1 MSKKLMLLVMALLFV
16 SPAAVGAAGPVEVA
30 VFPFDVFSR
39 EPLTN
44 LRLELQEMLKTRLE
58 REGVKVLDP
67 TQVNQALKE
76 TGKPLDL
83 SLARSLANQLKADYA
98 VYGSLTV
105 IGSRVSLDL
114 KVLDAL
120 GMSRPQSIFVEG
132 AGLTSLPPLTDKLA
146 REVASRVSGR
156 EQVADIQIKGNRRIE
171 SEAIKA
177 VLATKAGGPFSSI
190 RLDEDLRAVWKMGY
204 FDDVRVQTAD
214 SPQGKIITFVV
225 KEKPTVR
232 EIQFVGNK
240 AFESKDLR
248 DQTGLK
254 TFGVFQ
260 PAALKE
266 AETKIVK
273 LYHDKGYY
281 DVKVKSEVMD
291 LPSGD
296 KGVKFT
302 IEEGDKVFIESIRFS
317 GNKSFEADEL
327 QDVMSTKEEGW
338 LSWLTDDNILDRSKL
353 EQDREKINDFYYNH
367 GYLNARVGEPQI
379 TRGKDGLIITFPVV
393 EGDRF
398 KVSALEV
405 SGELLLPQPEMMKL
419 LKTKVNDWFNRKQ
432 VREDLVSL
440 HDLYADRG
448 YAYVEVRPRVRENT
462 ADKTVSI
469 VFEIRKGQKVY
480 FERIIITGNTNT
492 RDNVIRR
499 ILSVTEGSLFNS
511 AALRRSNARL
521 HSLGYFE
528 DVHIST
534 SRGSTPDKMDLKIN
548 VKEKRTG
555 SFSVGGG
562 YSTEDLVMAM
572 GSISE
577 SNLFGMGYRLQLRG
591 TFGAKASRYTLSFT
605 DPWLFDMPI
614 SAGFD
619 LYNWKREYTSYDRD
633 STGGNLRFG
642 FPLPLPYFR
651 LSTQYKYEQTKVSN
665 VNDNASLIIR
675 DQVGTHTTSSIKATV
690 RRDSRNHFWN
700 PTRGSDNSLSAE
712 YAGDPLGG
720 DNTFIKV
727 IADTG
732 WYVPLWFEHVLV
744 LHARMGWL
752 TDHSNG
758 NLPIYEKFFLGGI
771 HTLRGFDRWSVGP
784 KDPATGDVIGGE
796 RMAMANLEYRF
807 PLLKKLGLVG
817 VLFYDTGNAWS
828 RADGYDISD
837 LRESVGCGLRW
848 YSPVGPLRLEYGQVL
863 DPQPGESKQNWE
875 FTIGGTF

>member
-1 MSKKLMLLVMALLFV
+1 MSKKLMLLVMALFFLT
-16 SPAAVGAAGPVEVA
+16 PAAVGAAGPVQVA

-58 REGVKVLDP
+58 REGLKVLDP

-132 AGLTSLPPLTDKLA
+132 AGLTSLPPLADKLA
-146 REVASRVSGR
+146 SEVASRVSGR
-156 EQVADIQIKGNRRIE
+156 EQVADIQVKGNRRIE
-171 SEAIKA
+171 AEAIKA

-214 SPQGKIITFVV
+214 SPQGKIITFLV

-260 PAALKE
+260 PSVIKE

-281 DVKVKSEVMD
+281 DVKVASEVMD

-302 IEEGDKVFIESIRFS
+302 IQEGDKVFIESIRFS

-327 QDVMSTKEEGW
+327 RDVMSTKEEGW

-379 TRGKDGLIITFPVV
+379 TRGKGGLIITFPVV
-393 EGDRF
+393 EGERY
-398 KVSALEV
+398 KVSALSV
-405 SGELLLPQPEMMKL
+405 TGELLLPQPEMMKL

-432 VREDLVSL
+432 VRDDLTTL

-448 YAYVEVRPRVRENT
+448 FAYVEVRPQVRENT
-462 ADKTVSI
+462 ADKSVSI
-469 VFEIRKGQKVY
+469 VFDINKGQKVY

-499 ILSVTEGSLFNS
+499 VLSVTEGSLFNS

-521 HSLGYFE
+521 YSLGYFE

-665 VNDNASLIIR
+665 VSDSASLIIR
-675 DQVGTHTTSSIKATV
+675 DQVGTHTTSSIKATI
-690 RRDSRNHFWN
+690 RRDSRNHIWN

-796 RMAMANLEYRF
+796 RMAMANIEYRF
-807 PLLKKLGLVG
+807 PLLMKLGLVG
-817 VLFYDTGNAWS
+817 VVFYDTGNAWS
-828 RADGYDISD
+828 SADGYDISD

-848 YSPVGPLRLEYGQVL
+848 YSPVGPLRLEYGHVL
-863 DPQPGESKQNWE
+863 DPQPGESEQNWE